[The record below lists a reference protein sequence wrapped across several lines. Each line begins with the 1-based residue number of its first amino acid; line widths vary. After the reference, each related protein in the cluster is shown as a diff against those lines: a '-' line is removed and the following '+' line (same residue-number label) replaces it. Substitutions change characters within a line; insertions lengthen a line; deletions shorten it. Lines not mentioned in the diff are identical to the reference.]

1 MVQLEAVGPLTNKV
15 LNISEG
21 YVDWQREGSTGISAL
36 PFSESASVIRSK
48 YPKQSHPS
56 KRHQKKLPATSTH
69 EACKLWN
76 VADVIAVAGALQGH
90 AQTAPQQS
98 KA

>member
-36 PFSESASVIRSK
+36 PFSEALLSLDPSIPNRAIPQKGIKRSC
-48 YPKQSHPS
+48 
-56 KRHQKKLPATSTH
+56 LPRQRMKPANFGMLLMS
-69 EACKLWN
+69 
-76 VADVIAVAGALQGH
+76 
-90 AQTAPQQS
+90 
-98 KA
+98 